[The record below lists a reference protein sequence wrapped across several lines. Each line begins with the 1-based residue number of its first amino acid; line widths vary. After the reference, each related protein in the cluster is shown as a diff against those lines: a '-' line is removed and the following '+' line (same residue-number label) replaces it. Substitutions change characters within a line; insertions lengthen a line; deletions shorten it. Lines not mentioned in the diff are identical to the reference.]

1 MNVSPEVVAQ
11 ITRDFD
17 LVGVDARR
25 EEDSEFA
32 YTMVK
37 LPTGYSILMVMLC
50 LSPLNLRSNAVDVYY
65 G

>member
-25 EEDSEFA
+25 
-32 YTMVK
+32 
-37 LPTGYSILMVMLC
+37 GRR
-50 LSPLNLRSNAVDVYY
+50 LRSCLYY
-65 G
+65 IFSFIYFSLFYIFYILVLYTKTPNRV